1 MITPILS
8 NEPTMEFAT
17 FLRLDG
23 MLVRRI
29 VSLVPPSA
37 KKNRWNIMKQVPA
50 LVLRFY
56 NHIF

>member
-1 MITPILS
+1 MTGVYRLTSEKPNGSQVQMITPVLS

-17 FLRLDG
+17 FLGLDG

-37 KKNRWNIMKQVPA
+37 KKNR
-50 LVLRFY
+50 
-56 NHIF
+56 